1 MGVSPPAPKKTENIS
16 KSTVGRCLQFCRSG
30 FLLRQGKARRE
41 YCCIVK
47 GFNAA
52 WAKICPSNRVKCGA
66 CAKMQNRT
74 ASRAG
79 LKIGHA
85 RFCTDFCA
93 DISGGCAV
101 LTKFLTQLNGRGGF
115 HRRVFECVACRLKQ
129 KCMFCRPKSQ
139 QNASRFFSCSVILHS
154 AHTKT
159 CKKQGVCALYRA
171 KTNNEALHYANCKM
185 PAKAILQVFKMRLQ
199 NKKNCATCTKCETRF
214 CRKQL
219 IFSAE

>member
-16 KSTVGRCLQFCRSG
+16 KSTVGRCSQFCRSG

-85 RFCTDFCA
+85 RFCTYLCA

-115 HRRVFECVACRLKQ
+115 HRRVFECAACRLKQ

-139 QNASRFFSCSVILHS
+139 QNASRFSSCSVILHS

-159 CKKQGVCALYRA
+159 CKKNRA
-171 KTNNEALHYANCKM
+171 FVRCIEPKRIMKPCIMQTAKCLQKQFCKFSKCGCKTRKTVQHAQK
-185 PAKAILQVFKMRLQ
+185 AKLVFVE
-199 NKKNCATCTKCETRF
+199 N
-214 CRKQL
+214 
-219 IFSAE
+219 S

>member
-1 MGVSPPAPKKTENIS
+1 MSASPGYMLPSEQHFGFS
-16 KSTVGRCLQFCRSG
+16 ERRQSG
-30 FLLRQGKARRE
+30 
-41 YCCIVK
+41 
-47 GFNAA
+47 
-52 WAKICPSNRVKCGA
+52 
-66 CAKMQNRT
+66 KMQNRA

-79 LKIGHA
+79 LEIGHA

-115 HRRVFECVACRLKQ
+115 HRRVFECAACRLKQ

-139 QNASRFFSCSVILHS
+139 QNASRFSSCSVILHS

-185 PAKAILQVFKMRLQ
+185 SAKAILQVFKMRLQ
-199 NKKNCATCTKCETRF
+199 NEKNCATCTKSETRF